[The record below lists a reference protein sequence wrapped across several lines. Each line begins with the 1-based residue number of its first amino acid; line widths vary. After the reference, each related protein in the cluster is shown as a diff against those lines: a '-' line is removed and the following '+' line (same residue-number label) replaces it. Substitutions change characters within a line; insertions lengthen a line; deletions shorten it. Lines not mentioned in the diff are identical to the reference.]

1 MTTMMKIVHVPD
13 KSTSLEETNFSFG
26 KIQKIDST
34 KNRRSKN
41 AQLITDIYCRYQ
53 CEAKPVL
60 TLFISFLF
68 INTASDRRGEVSR
81 RSTWN
86 FHHYCYGIRRVLIMT
101 NYRHWAFDQML
112 SFACEKDLF

>member
-68 INTASDRRGEVSR
+68 INTASDAGER
-81 RSTWN
+81 KYREDQL
-86 FHHYCYGIRRVLIMT
+86 GIFTITAM
-101 NYRHWAFDQML
+101 A
-112 SFACEKDLF
+112 